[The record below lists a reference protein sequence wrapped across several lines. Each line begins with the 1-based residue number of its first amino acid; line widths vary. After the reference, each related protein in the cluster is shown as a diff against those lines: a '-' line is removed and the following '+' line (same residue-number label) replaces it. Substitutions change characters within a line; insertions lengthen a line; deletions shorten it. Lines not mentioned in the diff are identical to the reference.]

1 MKIVF
6 ASSSFGGGGIT
17 SYAHEVIKNFS
28 KDNDFSVII
37 GDDTVP
43 PIRVENVKVYKYECS
58 DLSVSNARRILDLI
72 NNELRPDIL
81 IGNFADIIPVIAPY
95 LLDSIKLLTISHSL
109 KYEAAD
115 IAGVAHR
122 YIDTIIAASSSY
134 NKKYLEDRFHIND
147 KDKIKIIY
155 NFVAD
160 IPDADMIRNDK
171 RSQTPI
177 TIVYPGG
184 SSPSKSPDVVVRILL
199 KLLKTNAQ
207 FQFYWMKSKDVA
219 FSKLTRKIGLTSVTD
234 ITGSQDSRLV
244 FPGRLPTREDAVNLI
259 SRANILLFPSRR
271 EGCPMAL
278 LEGMR
283 VGTIP
288 IVSDYGNANKELIS
302 DGNNGFV
309 IPHSDID
316 GFVERIVDIIN
327 YPEKYSHIPENS
339 REYYKK
345 NLSFSV
351 WKKNMETVIYDSSSN
366 HKKRKNNPSS
376 LALKMNIIKIKL
388 LVRRC
393 QLECFIQETL
403 PVIYTNIKLFV
414 LRKRYC

>member
-37 GDDTVP
+37 GDDTVS
-43 PIRVENVKVYKYECS
+43 PINVENVKVYKYECS

-72 NNELRPDIL
+72 NNELKPDVL

-134 NKKYLEDRFHIND
+134 NKKYLENRFHIVD
-147 KDKIKIIY
+147 KDKIKIIL
-155 NFVAD
+155 NFVEDLPEAD
-160 IPDADMIRNDK
+160 KIRNEK
-171 RSQTPI
+171 RTQTPI

-184 SSPSKSPDVVVRILL
+184 SSPSKSPDVVVKILL
-199 KLLKTNAQ
+199 RLLKTDAQ
-207 FQFYWMKSKDVA
+207 FKFYWMKSKGVG
-219 FSKLTRKIGLTSVTD
+219 FTNITRRFGLNSISD
-234 ITGSQDSRLV
+234 ITGNQDPRLI

-288 IVSDYGNANKELIS
+288 IVSDYGNANMELIS
-302 DGNNGFV
+302 DGDNGFV
-309 IPHSDID
+309 IPHRDIN
-316 GFVERIVDIIN
+316 GFVERIVDIIKH
-327 YPEKYSHIPENS
+327 PDKYSHIPDNS
-339 REYYKK
+339 REYYLR

-351 WKKNMETVIYDSSSN
+351 WKKNMEAVIYDRTSN
-366 HKKRKNNPSS
+366 HTRRKENPSS
-376 LALKMNIIKIKL
+376 FALKMHILKIKL
-388 LVRRC
+388 LVRFC
-393 QLECFIQETL
+393 QFECFFQETIPTIFTL
-403 PVIYTNIKLFV
+403 IKMYFI
-414 LRKRYC
+414 RKHY